1 MFIKFEIIVN
11 IIERKLI
18 YMRDVDFLI
27 LSVFVGFIIMYL
39 IICRNI
45 YNVYGIV
52 MVYFLK

>member
-1 MFIKFEIIVN
+1 MFIKFESIVN
-11 IIERKLI
+11 IIERKFI

-39 IICRNI
+39 IICR